1 VYDVEKCIGGII
13 MFLKDY
19 QFGFADATKEYSRI
33 PELFECAFCDP
44 RNIAEKLL
52 HSYEFLLIGR
62 KGVGKSAYC
71 SKIQS
76 LADGSDCLF
85 AVPMN
90 FNDFEFSTFAKTG
103 IDSEVVGT
111 QKYKTSWD
119 FLLLISVYKFLFNTL
134 QMTES
139 KEVNNIVFL
148 LDNLGFQLESGIKAD
163 VTKLTKIKIGAEVAK
178 FDIEFERE
186 FKTTPKSFLERISLV
201 NEKMLINL
209 CNVELNGREV
219 VIIIDGFDD
228 ILRYKKNKME
238 IIASLIRSADYIN
251 EKFYSKKIDIKIL
264 ILIREDLIALVT
276 DPDLNKII
284 HDSSITISWNK
295 HLGDLKEIV
304 NLRFSMSGIPNEQI
318 NNWWYSIFP
327 RKIRG
332 KDSWDYVLDYTL
344 FKPRDVLQFMKYCQS
359 EYPNKE
365 ALTLSEMQNA
375 LKIYSNRY
383 FIEEMKNELA
393 GFIDDELI
401 ISIPSIFRRLG
412 GRAFGISDI
421 NRLTNEQN
429 PGKKVSIEETKIML
443 MYLFEAGY
451 IGQLISNGKERKRS
465 VIFKYRNPTARIDYY
480 QQFIT
485 HQGLHSGLGVRI

>member
-1 VYDVEKCIGGII
+1 
-13 MFLKDY
+13 MLLKDY

-33 PELFECAFCDP
+33 PELFEIAFCDP
-44 RNIAEKLL
+44 RNIINKLL

-76 LADGSDCLF
+76 LSDKSESLF
-85 AVPMN
+85 AFPMN
-90 FNDFEFSTFAKTG
+90 LNEFEFSTFAKTG
-103 IDSEVVGT
+103 IDSDVVGT

-119 FLLLISVYKFLFNTL
+119 FLLLLSAYKFLFNTL

-139 KEVNNIVFL
+139 QEVSDMAIL
-148 LDNLGFQLESGIKAD
+148 LDSLGFQLDAGIKAD
-163 VTKLTKIKIGAEVAK
+163 VSKLTKIKVGAEIAK
-178 FDIEFERE
+178 FDFVFERE
-186 FKTTPKSFLERISLV
+186 FKVMPKTFLERISLV
-201 NEKMLINL
+201 NEKMINNL
-209 CNVELNGREV
+209 CKIELNDREV

-238 IIASLIRSADYIN
+238 IIASLIRSADFIN
-251 EKFYSKKIDIKIL
+251 DKLFSKKVHIKVL
-264 ILIREDLIALVT
+264 LLIREDLISLVT

-284 HDSSITISWNK
+284 HDSSITISWTK
-295 HLGDLKEIV
+295 HLGDLKDIV
-304 NLRFSMSGIPNEQI
+304 NLRFAMSGASEDKIST
-318 NNWWYSIFP
+318 WWYNIFP

-332 KDSWDYVLDYTL
+332 KDSWEYVLDFTL

-359 EYPNKE
+359 EYPNNE
-365 ALTLSEMQNA
+365 SLSLSEMQNS
-375 LKIYSNRY
+375 LKVYSNRY
-383 FIEEMKNELA
+383 FIEEMKNELS

-412 GRAFGISDI
+412 GRAFSITDI

-429 PGKKVSIEETKIML
+429 PGKKVSIEETKMML

-451 IGQLISNGKERKRS
+451 IGQLISNGKDRKRS

-485 HQGLHSGLGVRI
+485 HQGLHSGLGVRM

>member
-1 VYDVEKCIGGII
+1 
-13 MFLKDY
+13 MLLKDY

-33 PELFECAFCDP
+33 PELFERAFCDP
-44 RNIAEKLL
+44 RDIVGKLL

-76 LADGSDCLF
+76 LADSDDYLF
-85 AVPMN
+85 AFPMN
-90 FNDFEFSTFAKTG
+90 LNDFEFSTFARTG
-103 IDSEVVGT
+103 IDSDVVGT

-119 FLLLISVYKFLFNTL
+119 FLLLLSIYKFLFNTL

-139 KEVNNIVFL
+139 KEVSDVVIL
-148 LDNLGFQLESGIKAD
+148 LDSLGFQLDSGVKAD
-163 VTKLTKIKIGAEVAK
+163 VTKLTKIKVGVEIAK
-178 FDIEFERE
+178 FDVGFEKE
-186 FKTTPKSFLERISLV
+186 FKTTPRSYLERISLV
-201 NEKMLINL
+201 DEKMLEKL
-209 CNVELNGREV
+209 CNVELNDREV

-228 ILRYKKNKME
+228 ILRYKKSKME

-251 EKFYSKKIDIKIL
+251 DKLFSKRIRIKVL
-264 ILIREDLIALVT
+264 LLIREDLVALVT

-295 HLGDLKEIV
+295 HLSDLKELI
-304 NLRFSMSGIPNEQI
+304 NLRFAMSGVQMNQVD
-318 NNWWYSIFP
+318 NWWYNIFP

-344 FKPRDVLQFMKYCQS
+344 FKPRDVLQFLKYCQT

-365 ALTLSEMQNA
+365 TLSLSEMQNS
-375 LKIYSNRY
+375 LKVYSNRY
-383 FIEEMKNELA
+383 FIEEMKNELS
-393 GFIDDELI
+393 GFIEDELI

-412 GRAFGISDI
+412 GRAFGINDI

-429 PGKKVSIEETKIML
+429 PGRKVSIEETKIML

-451 IGQLISNGKERKRS
+451 IGQLISNGEDRKRS

>member
-1 VYDVEKCIGGII
+1 
-13 MFLKDY
+13 MLLKDY

-33 PELFECAFCDP
+33 PELFEIAFCDP
-44 RNIAEKLL
+44 QNIINKLL
-52 HSYEFLLIGR
+52 DSYEFLLIGR

-76 LADGSDCLF
+76 LADNSVNLF

-90 FNDFEFSTFAKTG
+90 LNDFEFATFAKTG
-103 IDSEVVGT
+103 IDSDVVGT

-119 FLLLISVYKFLFNTL
+119 FLLLISIYKYLFNKL

-139 KEVNNIVFL
+139 QKVSEIVLF
-148 LDNLGFQLESGIKAD
+148 LDNLGFQLDSGIKAD
-163 VTKLTKIKIGAEVAK
+163 VSKLTKIKIGAEIAK
-178 FDIEFERE
+178 FDFEFAKEFEVE
-186 FKTTPKSFLERISLV
+186 PKTFLERISVV
-201 NEKMLINL
+201 NEKMLDNL
-209 CNVELNGREV
+209 CNVELNDRKV

-238 IIASLIRSADYIN
+238 MIASLIRSADYIN
-251 EKFYSKKIDIKIL
+251 DKLYANRISIKIL
-264 ILIREDLIALVT
+264 LLIREDLIALVT

-284 HDSSITISWNK
+284 HDSSITISWDKN
-295 HLGDLKEIV
+295 LTALRDIV
-304 NLRFSMSGIPNEQI
+304 NLRFIMSGVPQNQVD
-318 NNWWYSIFP
+318 NWWYSLFP

-359 EYPNKE
+359 EYPDNE
-365 ALTLSEMQNA
+365 SLTLSEMQNS
-375 LKIYSNRY
+375 LKAYSNKY
-383 FIEEMKNELA
+383 FLEEMKNELS

-412 GRAFGISDI
+412 GRAFGIAEI

-429 PGKKVSIEETKIML
+429 PGKEVSIEETKIML

-451 IGQLISNGKERKRS
+451 IGQLISNGKEKKRS

-485 HQGLHSGLGVRI
+485 HQGLHSGLGVRL